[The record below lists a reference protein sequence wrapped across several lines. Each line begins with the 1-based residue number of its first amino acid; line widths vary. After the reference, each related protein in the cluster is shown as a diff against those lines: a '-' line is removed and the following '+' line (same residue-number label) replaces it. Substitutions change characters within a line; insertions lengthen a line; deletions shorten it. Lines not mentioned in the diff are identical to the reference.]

1 MSIASIESS
10 AITDRNH
17 AKVGG
22 ELTVEVF
29 SPRSAQS
36 MKFSWPKSLQVGE
49 AADQAAKAFG
59 YEAGNP
65 TFQVKTGE
73 VLNREKTLIE
83 AGIHDFDQLELTDKG
98 GGV

>member
-17 AKVGG
+17 AEVDG
-22 ELTVEVF
+22 ELTIEVF

-36 MKFSWPKSLQVGE
+36 MKFSWPKSFQVGE

-83 AGIHDFDQLELTDKG
+83 AGIHDLDQLELTDKG